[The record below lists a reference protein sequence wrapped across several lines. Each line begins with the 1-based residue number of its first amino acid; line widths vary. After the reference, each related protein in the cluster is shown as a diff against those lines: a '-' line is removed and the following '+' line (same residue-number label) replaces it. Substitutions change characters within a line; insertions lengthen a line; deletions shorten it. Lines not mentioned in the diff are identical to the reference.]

1 MMDELATDPR
11 PLVSVVVPAYN
22 EALKLMGS
30 LTAIYSYL
38 GTLHDRYRFELLVVD
53 DGSRDGSAE
62 AVDMLTETLEQ
73 AKTLGLANVARRA
86 LSALTE
92 AKR

>member
-1 MMDELATDPR
+1 MDELASDPR

-30 LTAIYSYL
+30 LTAIYAYL

-53 DGSRDGSAE
+53 DGSTD
-62 AVDMLTETLEQ
+62 ETGDIADAF
-73 AKTLGLANVARRA
+73 AKTHPA
-86 LSALTE
+86 
-92 AKR
+92 